1 MHYRCKRKEEGLKN
15 LGNWNFLIFGIFL
28 VIFDGSIDE
37 WVGDR

>member
-1 MHYRCKRKEEGLKN
+1 MQKERRRTEKSRKLEFFN
-15 LGNWNFLIFGIFL
+15 FGIFL